1 MIQQSSKVSPALF
14 LHIIYFYVYKWYCNS
29 YLLNLFIV
37 FLTYSN
43 NIHAILH
50 NIKNHVYLYFLVAS
64 IRTVFKSKV
73 RTKTPIYILL
83 VVMPT
88 DTSMFS
94 LQISTKSIL
103 FDFNEIVFEVLRH
116 GRLVVFENHV

>member
-1 MIQQSSKVSPALF
+1 M
-14 LHIIYFYVYKWYCNS
+14 LHK
-29 YLLNLFIV
+29 
-37 FLTYSN
+37 
-43 NIHAILH
+43 
-50 NIKNHVYLYFLVAS
+50 IKSHVYLYFIVAS
-64 IRTVFKSKV
+64 VRTVFKSKV
-73 RTKTPIYILL
+73 LTKTPIYILL